1 MKVLVTG
8 ATGFVGAHTAAALI
22 AGGHSVRAFVRSRE
36 KLERSLAP
44 LETEPDEVAV
54 GDVLDA
60 DSVRDAVSGCDSIV
74 NAANIYRFS
83 TLGRDEMHRVNLTGT
98 ASVLSAAVEAGC
110 NPVVH
115 ISAIVALLPS
125 DGPIPADPPV
135 GSRSGNAYSD
145 SKIDAEEVARRFQD
159 DGAPVVTV
167 YPGQVFGP
175 HDPGSG
181 EMVKISRLLL
191 GRVVPGI
198 KGSIAIVDVRWLAR
212 LHAQLATSGP
222 AVQRIVASGHYL
234 GWENFA
240 QTIRD
245 LAGQPPPRF
254 LPTPLVVAQLA
265 GKAAQFIERTVGRE
279 VGLNPTG
286 PWISANWRPAD
297 DSVAVAM
304 VGDMPPLEVT
314 LTDAL
319 RSMVAAGQLTTR
331 EASLGT

>member
-8 ATGFVGAHTAAALI
+8 ATGFVGAHTTAALI
-22 AGGHSVRAFVRSRE
+22 ADGHTVRAFVRSRE

-44 LETEPDEVAV
+44 LETEPGEVAV

-60 DSVRDAVSGCDSIV
+60 ASVRDAVSGCDSIV

-98 ASVLSAAVEAGC
+98 ESVLSAAVEAGC

-115 ISAIVALLPS
+115 ISSMVALLPS
-125 DGPIPADPPV
+125 DGPIPADPPL
-135 GSRSGNAYSD
+135 GSRSGNAYCD
-145 SKIDAEEVARRFQD
+145 SKIDAEEVARRFQAE
-159 DGAPVVTV
+159 GAPVVTV

-175 HDPGSG
+175 HDPGAG

-191 GRVVPGI
+191 GPIVPGL
-198 KGSIAIVDVRWLAR
+198 KGSIAIVDVRWLAQ
-212 LHAQLATSGP
+212 LHALLATSEP
-222 AVQRIVASGHYL
+222 TVQRVVAPGHYL
-234 GWENFA
+234 GWEEFA
-240 QTIRD
+240 RTIRD

-254 LPTPLVVAQLA
+254 LPTPLAVAELT
-265 GKAAQFIERTVGRE
+265 GLAAQFIGRMIRRE

-297 DSVAVAM
+297 DSIAIGM
-304 VGDMPPLEVT
+304 VGEMPPLDVT

-319 RSMVAAGQLTTR
+319 RSMVAAGQLTAGAV
-331 EASLGT
+331 ASL